1 MTLAWYFLR
10 PRHVSAEEM
19 EQRRRQQL
27 ATSGRIID
35 GVVVDAPHG
44 DELVEGAPALIAYR
58 YRIAGVI
65 YECSQ
70 DVSSLQS
77 EIVHFRV
84 DLPVSIK
91 YDPRNPANSIVV
103 SESWSGLRDG
113 HVIPWQR
120 VAGADAAHRHA

>member
-1 MTLAWYFLR
+1 MTLAWYLLR
-10 PRHVSAEEM
+10 PRRVSAEEM
-19 EQRRRQQL
+19 ELRRRQQL
-27 ATSGRIID
+27 AASGRIID

-44 DELVEGAPALIAYR
+44 DEPLEGAPTLIAYR

-70 DVSSLQS
+70 DVSALQA
-77 EIVHFRV
+77 EIVDFRV

-113 HVIPWQR
+113 SVAPWR
-120 VAGADAAHRHA
+120 SVAGTNAAHHHA